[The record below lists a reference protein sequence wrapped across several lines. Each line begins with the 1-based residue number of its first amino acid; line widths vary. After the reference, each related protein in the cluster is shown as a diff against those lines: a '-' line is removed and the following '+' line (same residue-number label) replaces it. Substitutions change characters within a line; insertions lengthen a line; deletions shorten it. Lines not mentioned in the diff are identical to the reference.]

1 MRLISAGVA
10 AALLSAMA
18 AFPAQARLWK
28 PQGEALAQDYTVITD
43 VRKSHDIITIFWL
56 ASPLTPDSP
65 AAKLILD
72 RYVIIGVAHVK
83 QDSVTGR
90 MESTALDAVEAVD
103 GAGTALT
110 LLEGDKI
117 PPTVAAVITGVGGMM
132 RQSMGVM
139 GTGMRFFAFEAGS
152 IQACNKGKLSISYV
166 GETYTY
172 DTPIP
177 GCPAP

>member
-1 MRLISAGVA
+1 MRLMSTSIF
-10 AALLSAMA
+10 AALLSVA
-18 AFPAQARLWK
+18 AIMPVQGRIWK
-28 PQGEALAQDYTVITD
+28 PEGEALAQDYAVITD
-43 VRKSHDIITIFWL
+43 VRKSHDVVTVFWL
-56 ASPLTPDSP
+56 ASPLAASSP

-83 QDSVTGR
+83 QDIVTGS
-90 MESTALDAVEAVD
+90 MESTALDAVAATD
-103 GAGTALT
+103 GSGQALT

-117 PPTVAAVITGVGGMM
+117 PPNVAAVITGIGGVM

-139 GTGMRFFAFEAGS
+139 GIGMRFFAFDAGS
-152 IQACNKGKLSISYV
+152 VQACNKGKLSISYV